1 MSVESGTTIS
11 DLSSNWPLNGD
22 PILEGDDHIRLIKQI
37 LKSQFPGAEGDGLA
51 SPVNLTE
58 EEFANLAGLSSS
70 AQGQIDA
77 INVILDQAV
86 YDIAKNIN
94 DIGTKASTIALNDGL
109 ATKAATKSTSSVFG
123 GIKHTFSNGTLNII
137 TV

>member
-22 PILEGDDHIRLIKQI
+22 PILEGDDHIRLLKKI
-37 LKSQFPGAEGDGLA
+37 LKSQFPGELGEGLA
-51 SPVNLTE
+51 SPVLLTE
-58 EEFANLAGLSSS
+58 QDFANLTGTTSP
-70 AQGQIDA
+70 AQEQINA
-77 INVILDQAV
+77 INLTLDKAV

-109 ATKAATKSTSSVFG
+109 ALKAATKSTSSVFG

>member
-1 MSVESGTTIS
+1 MSVESGTTIA
-11 DLSSNWPLNGD
+11 DLSSNWPLNSD

-37 LKSQFPGAEGDGLA
+37 LKSQFPGELGEGLA
-51 SPVNLTE
+51 SPVTLTE
-58 EEFANLAGLSSS
+58 QDFENLAGTTSS
-70 AQGQIDA
+70 AQAQIDA
-77 INVILDQAV
+77 INLILDQAV
-86 YDIAKNIN
+86 SDIAKNIN

-109 ATKAATKSTSSVFG
+109 DEKAATKSTSSVFG

>member
-11 DLSSNWPLNGD
+11 DLSSTWPLNSD

-37 LKSQFPGAEGDGLA
+37 LKSQFPGSSGAGLGT
-51 SPVNLTE
+51 PVNLTE
-58 EEFANLAGLSSS
+58 SEFSYLSGLTESVQNQLNS
-70 AQGQIDA
+70 
-77 INVILDQAV
+77 INSTLSQLD
-86 YDIAKNIN
+86 YDVAKNIN

-109 ATKAATKSTSSVFG
+109 ATKAATKSTDSVFG
-123 GIKHTFSNGTLNII
+123 GFKHTFSNGTLNII

>member
-22 PILEGDDHIRLIKQI
+22 PILEGDNHIRLLKQI
-37 LKSQFPGAEGDGLA
+37 LKSQFPGAAGEGLA

-58 EEFANLAGLSSS
+58 EEFANLAGLTSS
-70 AQGQIDA
+70 AQSQIDA
-77 INVILDQAV
+77 INLTLNKAV
-86 YDIAKNIN
+86 ADISKNVN

-109 ATKAATKSTSSVFG
+109 ALKAATKSTSSVFG

>member
-1 MSVESGTTIS
+1 MSVESGITIS
-11 DLSSNWPLNGD
+11 DLSSNWPLNSD

-37 LKSQFPGAEGDGLA
+37 LKSQFPGELGDGLT
-51 SPVNLTE
+51 SPVLLTE
-58 EEFANLAGLSSS
+58 EDFANLAGTTSP
-70 AQGQIDA
+70 AQEQIDA
-77 INVILDQAV
+77 INVILEQAV

-109 ATKAATKSTSSVFG
+109 DEKAATKSTSSVFG